1 MNKLILLFSILEVR
15 KSFVYSR
22 YKFKLKKLIKSI
34 MFNKTPEQQQAI
46 RNTIKLKME
55 DRETLTMSDINT
67 ICPAVSTPSPSPRL
81 RKTLG
86 ITDRYVHVPTTQVIE
101 DIQKLGWNPI
111 EACQVNARKRKGH
124 QRHMIKFINPDFI
137 VEGKDEYPELL
148 LSNSHDGTTSFTL
161 DIGIFRLIC
170 ANGMV
175 IKSQDFG
182 SMKVRHYGYDFKT
195 ISGAVKDL
203 MVKIPG
209 YLQQVED
216 MKQQKLEKDQ
226 MLDFARKAAMLRFAK
241 SNEESIEKIVDL
253 SDFLESTRK
262 EDDGNGLWEVFN
274 GKFQYA
280 FGKKERKARPVKG
293 FKQQVKLNQD
303 LWELASSY
311 MSEAVEAVE
320 AV

>member
-1 MNKLILLFSILEVR
+1 MGIEEAFVYLRYKLKFNKL
-15 KSFVYSR
+15 KS
-22 YKFKLKKLIKSI
+22 
-34 MFNKTPEQQQAI
+34 MFNTTPEQQQAI
-46 RNTIKLKME
+46 RNTIQQKM
-55 DRETLTMSDINT
+55 DNRSTLTMSDIET
-67 ICPAVSTPSPSPRL
+67 ICPAVSTPAPSPEL
-81 RKTLG
+81 RKKLG

-111 EACQVNARKRKGH
+111 EALQVNARKRKGY
-124 QRHMIKFINPDFI
+124 QRHMIKFVNPDFI
-137 VEGKDEYPELL
+137 VEGSDEYPELL

-161 DIGIFRLIC
+161 DVGIFRLIC
-170 ANGMV
+170 SNGMV

-182 SMKVRHYGYDFKT
+182 SMKIRHYGYDFST
-195 ISGAVKDL
+195 IKDAVNDL
-203 MVKIPG
+203 MEKIPG

-216 MKQQKLEKDQ
+216 MKQHKLEKEQ
-226 MLDFARKAAMLRFAK
+226 MLEFARKAAMLRFAK
-241 SNEESIEKIVDL
+241 SNEESIDKIVDL

-262 EDDGNGLWEVFN
+262 EDDGDGLWEVFNRIQEKVVN

-311 MSEAVEAVE
+311 VPEAVVAG
-320 AV
+320 

>member
-1 MNKLILLFSILEVR
+1 MGIEEAFVYLRYKLKFNKL
-15 KSFVYSR
+15 KS
-22 YKFKLKKLIKSI
+22 

-55 DRETLTMSDINT
+55 GRETLTMSDIKT
-67 ICPAVSTPSPSPRL
+67 ICPAVSTPSPSPEL

-111 EACQVNARKRKGH
+111 EACQVNARKRKGY
-124 QRHMIKFINPDFI
+124 QRHMIKFVNPDFI
-137 VEGKDEYPELL
+137 VEGRDEYPELL

-161 DIGIFRLIC
+161 DVGIFRLVC
-170 ANGMV
+170 SNGMV
-175 IKSQDFG
+175 IKTQDFG
-182 SMKVRHYGYDFKT
+182 SMKVRHYGYDFEAIK
-195 ISGAVKDL
+195 SAVTEL
-203 MVKIPG
+203 MQSIPG
-209 YLQQVED
+209 YLKQVEE

-241 SNEESIEKIVDL
+241 TNEESIEKIVDL
-253 SDFLESTRK
+253 TDFLESTRK
-262 EDDGNGLWEVFN
+262 EDDGDGLWEVFNRIQEKVVN

-311 MSEAVEAVE
+311 VPEAVVAG
-320 AV
+320 

>member
-1 MNKLILLFSILEVR
+1 MGIEEAFVYLRYKLKFNKL
-15 KSFVYSR
+15 
-22 YKFKLKKLIKSI
+22 FKKV

-55 DRETLTMSDINT
+55 GRETLTMSDIET
-67 ICPAVSTPSPSPRL
+67 ICPAVSTPTPSPKL

-111 EACQVNARKRKGH
+111 EALQVNARKRKGY
-124 QRHMIKFINPDFI
+124 QRHMIKFVNPDYI
-137 VEGKDEYPELL
+137 VEGSDEYPELL
-148 LSNSHDGTTSFTL
+148 LSNSHDGTSAFTL
-161 DIGIFRLIC
+161 DVGIFRLIC
-170 ANGMV
+170 SNGMV

-182 SMKVRHYGYDFKT
+182 SMKIRHYGYDFST
-195 ISGAVKDL
+195 IKSAVTEL
-203 MVKIPG
+203 MQSIPG

-216 MKQQKLEKDQ
+216 MKQHKLEKEQ

-241 SNEESIEKIVDL
+241 TNEESIEKIVDL

-262 EDDGNGLWEVFN
+262 EDDGNGLWEVFNRIQEKVVN

-311 MSEAVEAVE
+311 VPEAVVAG
-320 AV
+320 

>member
-1 MNKLILLFSILEVR
+1 MGIEEAFVYLRYKLKFNKL
-15 KSFVYSR
+15 KS
-22 YKFKLKKLIKSI
+22 

-55 DRETLTMSDINT
+55 GRETLTMSDIKT
-67 ICPAVSTPSPSPRL
+67 ICPAVSTPSPSPEL
-81 RKTLG
+81 RKKLG

-111 EACQVNARKRKGH
+111 EACQVNARKRKGY
-124 QRHMIKFINPDFI
+124 QRHMIKFVNPDFI
-137 VEGKDEYPELL
+137 VEGRDEYPELL

-161 DIGIFRLIC
+161 DVGIFRLIC
-170 ANGMV
+170 SNGMV
-175 IKSQDFG
+175 IKTQDFG
-182 SMKVRHYGYDFKT
+182 SMKVRHYGYDFEAIK
-195 ISGAVKDL
+195 SAVTEL
-203 MVKIPG
+203 MQSIPG
-209 YLQQVED
+209 YLKQVEE

-241 SNEESIEKIVDL
+241 TNEESIEKIVDL

-262 EDDGNGLWEVFN
+262 EDDGDGLWEVFNRIQEKVVN

-311 MSEAVEAVE
+311 VPEAVVAG
-320 AV
+320 

>member
-1 MNKLILLFSILEVR
+1 MYNV
-15 KSFVYSR
+15 
-22 YKFKLKKLIKSI
+22 
-34 MFNKTPEQQQAI
+34 TPEQQQAI
-46 RNTIKLKME
+46 RNTIQQKM
-55 DRETLTMSDINT
+55 DSRETLTMSDIET
-67 ICPAVSTPSPSPRL
+67 ICPAVSTPTPSPEL
-81 RKTLG
+81 RKELG

-111 EACQVNARKRKGH
+111 EALQVKARKRKGH
-124 QRHMIKFINPDFI
+124 QRHMIKFVNPDFI
-137 VEGKDEYPELL
+137 VEGSDEYPELL

-161 DIGIFRLIC
+161 DVGIFRLIC
-170 ANGMV
+170 SNGMV

-182 SMKVRHYGYDFKT
+182 SMKIRHYGYDFST
-195 ISGAVKDL
+195 IKDAVNDL
-203 MVKIPG
+203 MEKIPG

-216 MKQQKLEKDQ
+216 MKQHKLEKEQ

-253 SDFLESTRK
+253 TDFLESTRK
-262 EDDGNGLWEVFN
+262 EDEGDGLWEVFNRIQEKVVN

-311 MSEAVEAVE
+311 MPETVVAG
-320 AV
+320 

>member
-1 MNKLILLFSILEVR
+1 LGIRE
-15 KSFVYSR
+15 SFVYLR
-22 YKFKLKKLIKSI
+22 YKLKFNKLKN

-55 DRETLTMSDINT
+55 GRETLTMSDIKT
-67 ICPAVSTPSPSPRL
+67 ICPAVSTPSPSPEL
-81 RKTLG
+81 RKKLG

-111 EACQVNARKRKGH
+111 QACQVNARKRKGY

-137 VEGKDEYPELL
+137 VEGRDEYPELL

-161 DIGIFRLIC
+161 DVGIFRLVC
-170 ANGMV
+170 SNGMV
-175 IKSQDFG
+175 IKTQDFG
-182 SMKVRHYGYDFKT
+182 SMKVRHYGYDFEAIK
-195 ISGAVKDL
+195 SAVTEL
-203 MVKIPG
+203 MQSIPG
-209 YLQQVED
+209 YLKQVEE

-241 SNEESIEKIVDL
+241 TNEESIEKIVDL
-253 SDFLESTRK
+253 TDFLESTRK
-262 EDDGNGLWEVFN
+262 EDEGDGLWEVFNRVQEKVVN

-311 MSEAVEAVE
+311 MPEAVEA
-320 AV
+320 A

>member
-1 MNKLILLFSILEVR
+1 LGIEEAFVYLRYKLKFNKL
-15 KSFVYSR
+15 KS
-22 YKFKLKKLIKSI
+22 

-55 DRETLTMSDINT
+55 GRETLTMSDIKT
-67 ICPAVSTPSPSPRL
+67 ICPAVSTPSPSPEL

-111 EACQVNARKRKGH
+111 EACQVNARKRKGY
-124 QRHMIKFINPDFI
+124 QRHMIKFVNPDFI
-137 VEGKDEYPELL
+137 VEGRDEYPELL

-161 DIGIFRLIC
+161 DVGIFRLVC
-170 ANGMV
+170 SNGMV
-175 IKSQDFG
+175 IKTQDFG
-182 SMKVRHYGYDFKT
+182 SMKVRHYGYDFEAIK
-195 ISGAVKDL
+195 SAVTEL
-203 MVKIPG
+203 MQSIPG
-209 YLQQVED
+209 YLKQVEE

-241 SNEESIEKIVDL
+241 TNEESIEKIIDL
-253 SDFLESTRK
+253 SDFLESTRQ
-262 EDDGNGLWEVFN
+262 EDEGDGLWEVFN
-274 GKFQYA
+274 RVQEKVVNGKFNYA

-311 MSEAVEAVE
+311 MPNETLEVAV
-320 AV
+320 

>member
-1 MNKLILLFSILEVR
+1 MGIEEAFVYLRYKLKFNKL
-15 KSFVYSR
+15 KS
-22 YKFKLKKLIKSI
+22 

-55 DRETLTMSDINT
+55 GRETLTMSDIKT
-67 ICPAVSTPSPSPRL
+67 ICPAVSTPSPSPEL
-81 RKTLG
+81 RKELG

-111 EACQVNARKRKGH
+111 QACQVNARKRKGY
-124 QRHMIKFINPDFI
+124 QRHMIKFVNPDFM
-137 VEGKDEYPELL
+137 VEGRDEYPELL

-161 DIGIFRLIC
+161 DVGIFRLIC
-170 ANGMV
+170 SNGMV
-175 IKSQDFG
+175 IKTQDFG
-182 SMKVRHYGYDFKT
+182 SMKVRHYGYDFEAIK
-195 ISGAVKDL
+195 SAVTEL
-203 MVKIPG
+203 MQSIPG
-209 YLQQVED
+209 YLKQVEE

-241 SNEESIEKIVDL
+241 TNEESIEKIVDL
-253 SDFLESTRK
+253 TDFLESTRQ
-262 EDDGNGLWEVFN
+262 EDEGDGLWEVFNRIQEKVVN

-311 MSEAVEAVE
+311 MPEAVEA
-320 AV
+320 A

>member
-1 MNKLILLFSILEVR
+1 MGIEEAFVYLRYKLKFNKL
-15 KSFVYSR
+15 KS
-22 YKFKLKKLIKSI
+22 

-55 DRETLTMSDINT
+55 GRETLTMSDIKT
-67 ICPAVSTPSPSPRL
+67 ICPAVSTPSPSPEL
-81 RKTLG
+81 RKKLG

-111 EACQVNARKRKGH
+111 EACQVNARKRKGY
-124 QRHMIKFINPDFI
+124 QRHMIKFVNPDFI
-137 VEGKDEYPELL
+137 VEGRDEYPELL

-161 DIGIFRLIC
+161 DVGIFRLVC
-170 ANGMV
+170 SNGMV
-175 IKSQDFG
+175 IKTQDFG
-182 SMKVRHYGYDFKT
+182 SMKVRHYGYDFEAIK
-195 ISGAVKDL
+195 SAVTEL
-203 MVKIPG
+203 MQSIPG
-209 YLQQVED
+209 YLKQVEE

-241 SNEESIEKIVDL
+241 TNEESIEKIVDL

-262 EDDGNGLWEVFN
+262 EDEGDGLWEVFNRIQEKVVN

-311 MSEAVEAVE
+311 VPEAVVAG
-320 AV
+320 